1 MRTEKRGKVTG
12 KSPRKVACEILD
24 RLRDPKVRANQELL
38 ERGAALPDER
48 DRRLAKELVSGTLR
62 NLASLDA
69 TLEDLSGVAL
79 DRIDTSLLAPLRIAL
94 YQILHLDRIPP
105 VAAVNESVKIARS
118 ASGPRGAGF
127 VNAVLRKAVGSR
139 NRLRE
144 SPEEGS
150 GAAALALQF
159 SVPEW
164 LVTRWLDRWGSDETL
179 DFLRSSASPSSVSLW
194 VNPAL
199 SAPEALAT
207 ELREEGIET
216 QVSDRIPQCLRVL
229 GGNPANSRCFRQGKG
244 YLQDEAS
251 QAIAHLMPVRPGQ
264 TVLDACAAPGGK
276 SFILA
281 SRTGAGG
288 RVIAVDRALP
298 RLRRMLH
305 NRRRLRIGN
314 VFPVAADMVGRPPFA
329 SPFEAVLLD
338 APCTGTGVLGRHPEI
353 RWRLEP
359 RDLTSLVARQRRL
372 LHGAASVVAPG
383 GTLLYSVC
391 SLEREEGEDQVKG
404 FLESHPE
411 FEPVSVL
418 PFAPILVSEAIT
430 PEGTLRLL
438 PHRHGTDGFFA
449 ALLRRRIP

>member
-1 MRTEKRGKVTG
+1 M
-12 KSPRKVACEILD
+12 
-24 RLRDPKVRANQELL
+24 RANQELL
-38 ERGAALPDER
+38 ERGASLPDER

-79 DRIDTSLLAPLRIAL
+79 DRIDVNLLAPLRIGL

-105 VAAVNESVKIARS
+105 AAAVNESVKIARS
-118 ASGPRGAGF
+118 ESGARGAGF
-127 VNAVLRKAVGSR
+127 VNAVLRKAAGSR
-139 NRLRE
+139 IRLRAT
-144 SPEEGS
+144 PAEGS
-150 GAAALALQF
+150 NAAALALQF

-164 LVTRWLDRWGSDETL
+164 LVARWLSRWGPDETR
-179 DFLRSSASPSSVSLW
+179 DFLRSSARPSPVSLW
-194 VNPAL
+194 VNGAL
-199 SAPEALAT
+199 GSPEALAR

-216 QVSDRIPQCLRVL
+216 QRSDRIPQCLRIL
-229 GGNPANSRCFRQGKG
+229 RGNPATSRCFRQGKG

-251 QAIAHLMPVRPGQ
+251 QAIAHLVPVKPGQ
-264 TVLDACAAPGGK
+264 TILDACAAPGGK

-281 SRTGAGG
+281 SRTGTGG
-288 RVIAVDRALP
+288 RVIAVDRSLP
-298 RLRRMLH
+298 RLRRTLH
-305 NRRRLRIGN
+305 NRSRLKIDN
-314 VFPVAADMVGRPPFA
+314 VLPVAADMEGPPPFS

-353 RWRLEP
+353 RWRLDP
-359 RDLTSLVARQRRL
+359 GDLSSLVARQRRL
-372 LHGAASVVAPG
+372 LAAAASTVARG

-391 SLEREEGEDQVKG
+391 SLEPEEGEEQIDG

-411 FEPVSVL
+411 FEPVSLL

-430 PEGTLRLL
+430 PEGALRLL

-449 ALLRRRIP
+449 ALLRRRTS